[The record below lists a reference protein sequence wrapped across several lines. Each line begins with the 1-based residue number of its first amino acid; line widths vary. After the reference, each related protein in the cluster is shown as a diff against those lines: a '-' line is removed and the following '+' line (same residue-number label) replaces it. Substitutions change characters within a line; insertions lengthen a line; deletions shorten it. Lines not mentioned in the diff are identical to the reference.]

1 MNNLNEI
8 FLQLI
13 NVSNK
18 DKEIIRD
25 YLKDKEIDDL
35 LLDYK
40 ALELEQE
47 TMEQMESIITI
58 IKNYY

>member
-13 NVSNK
+13 NASNK

-25 YLKDKEIDDL
+25 YLKYKEIDDL

-40 ALELEQE
+40 ALELEGK

-58 IKNYY
+58 IKNY

>member
-13 NVSNK
+13 NASNK

-58 IKNYY
+58 IKNY

>member
-1 MNNLNEI
+1 MNNLNKI

-13 NVSNK
+13 NASNK

-47 TMEQMESIITI
+47 TMEQMGSIITI
-58 IKNYY
+58 IKNY

>member
-13 NVSNK
+13 NANNK

-25 YLKDKEIDDL
+25 YLKYKEIDDL

-40 ALELEQE
+40 ALELEGK

-58 IKNYY
+58 IKNY

>member
-13 NVSNK
+13 NASNI

-40 ALELEQE
+40 ALELEGK
-47 TMEQMESIITI
+47 TMEQIESIITI

>member
-13 NVSNK
+13 NASNK

>member
-13 NVSNK
+13 NANNK

-40 ALELEQE
+40 ALELEGE

>member
-40 ALELEQE
+40 ALEVEQE